1 MQGIAAVEC
10 LHALGERRRFEI
22 KQMRSPVEKLGDFA
36 GRSEHDAGRRDQRR
50 DGNHGALAGGERG
63 EENRRRRNENT
74 GWRGGRGRRGRLLRD
89 VHGALGN
96 KHFELRPS
104 EFHVERSA
112 DRTHIDATG
121 AHDKQARGIFRHGA
135 LGLALP

>member
-36 GRSEHDAGRRDQRR
+36 GRSEHDTGRRDQRR

-63 EENRRRRNENT
+63 GILAAYGVGTDEYERFAGDESLQQLRAMRSSRR
-74 GWRGGRGRRGRLLRD
+74 
-89 VHGALGN
+89 
-96 KHFELRPS
+96 
-104 EFHVERSA
+104 
-112 DRTHIDATG
+112 
-121 AHDKQARGIFRHGA
+121 
-135 LGLALP
+135 